1 MITVF
6 DRQQIARQRERALP
20 ELARSDFLFKWT
32 MKQIEDRL
40 SIVRKKFPLALK
52 IGCRAPSIEKSSFG
66 IETLMTMDISPSLSP
81 DIVGVEDFFPLA
93 PHSLDLVLSALDLHT
108 VNDLPGALLQMR
120 RSLKPD
126 GLFMAAMLGGETL
139 YELRQCLMEAEI
151 DILGGT
157 SPRVAP
163 FADKPQ
169 MGDLLQRAG
178 FSLPVID
185 SDIVTVTYES
195 ILPLMKDLRGM
206 GEGNAIAERR
216 KSFTPLSV
224 FTRAGQLYAERFA
237 EPDGRIRATFEII
250 FLSGWAPHESQ
261 QQPLKRGSAT
271 TRLADFLKTEEI
283 STGEKTS

>member
-6 DRQQIARQRERALP
+6 NRQQIARQRERAYSKITD
-20 ELARSDFLFKWT
+20 SDFLFRWT
-32 MKQIEDRL
+32 MTQIEDRL
-40 SIVRKKFPLALK
+40 SIVRKKFPSALQ
-52 IGCRAPSIEKSSFG
+52 IGCRAPSLQKSDFG
-66 IETLMTMDISPSLSP
+66 METLRTMDLSLALSP
-81 DIVGVEDFFPLA
+81 DIVGAEDFLPLA
-93 PHSLDLVLSALDLHT
+93 PHSLDLIISALDLHT

-120 RSLKPD
+120 HALRPD
-126 GLFMAAMLGGETL
+126 GLFVAAMLGGETL

-185 SDIVTVTYES
+185 SEIVTVTYES
-195 ILPLMKDLRGM
+195 IIPLMKDLRGM

-216 KSFTPLSV
+216 KFFTPLSV
-224 FTRAGQLYAERFA
+224 FTRAGQLYAERFSD
-237 EPDGRIRATFEII
+237 PDGRIRATFEII

-271 TRLADFLKTEEI
+271 TRLAKFLETEEI
-283 STGEKTS
+283 STGEKPS